1 MGRSPRRR
9 PLSTMT
15 QNSTKME
22 KQYEINSNVLVLR
35 VKKAPLFVRSVMF
48 FFTSLFFLLPLTGMI
63 LGLAM
68 GKGMHI
74 GYLIGLF
81 IFGLLG
87 FYMLRMSLWNTY
99 GKETITFNHEN
110 VIYLADYGWFKD
122 GKKQKEINAPREY
135 SIRQIGYEDDNKGGL
150 VIGLDDPIICVTKM
164 PIVELEELIDKLNDA
179 LPSRNRKSY

>member
-1 MGRSPRRR
+1 M
-9 PLSTMT
+9 LSTMT
-15 QNSTKME
+15 LSSTKME
-22 KQYEINSNVLVLR
+22 KQYEINNNILILR
-35 VKKAPLFVRSVMF
+35 VRKAPMFVRSVMF
-48 FFTSLFFLLPLTGMI
+48 FFTFLFFLLPLTGMI

-99 GKETITFNHEN
+99 GKEIIIFNHES
-110 VIYLADYGWFKD
+110 VTYLADYCWFKD
-122 GKKQKEINAPREY
+122 GKKQKEIKAPRTY

-164 PIVELEELIDKLNDA
+164 PNIELEELIDKLNDVDNM
-179 LPSRNRKSY
+179 R

>member
-1 MGRSPRRR
+1 
-9 PLSTMT
+9 MT
-15 QNSTKME
+15 QNSTMMN
-22 KQYEINSNVLVLR
+22 KQYELNKNSLELR

-48 FFTSLFFLLPLTGMI
+48 FFTFLFFLLPLTGMI
-63 LGLAM
+63 LGLSM

-81 IFGLLG
+81 VFGLLG

-99 GKETITFNHEN
+99 GKETISFNREN
-110 VIYLADYGWFKD
+110 VTYLADYGWFKD
-122 GKKQKEINAPREY
+122 GKKQKEIKIPREY

-164 PIVELEELIDKLNDA
+164 PITELQELIDELNDVDNM
-179 LPSRNRKSY
+179 R